1 MRQRSRIR
9 SRAIEATL
17 FLTLLP
23 IVAALGMAAA
33 SAESPAE
40 REQLAAR
47 GAVTYRVYCRTCHG
61 TAGRGDGPLAELLKT
76 PPADLTA
83 ISRRAGGEYPE
94 DQVTATV
101 DGRAE
106 VAAHGPREMPI
117 WGEAFGPIEAGSG
130 DEDAI
135 ARKIHEVVLYLGT
148 IQK

>member
-1 MRQRSRIR
+1 MRQLSRAR
-9 SRAIEATL
+9 SRAIEAIL

-23 IVAALGMAAA
+23 VVAALTVAAA
-33 SAESPAE
+33 PAESPAE

-61 TAGRGDGPLAELLKT
+61 NAARGDGPLAELLRT

-94 DQVTATV
+94 DQVTAIV
-101 DGRAE
+101 DGRDD

-135 ARKIHEVVLYLGT
+135 ARKIREVVLYLHT
-148 IQK
+148 IQE